1 MELIRAP
8 LGALKGRGAEAG
20 PDHPRNYVATF
31 TASKKKKKI
40 PGKPPE
46 RCCLDP
52 SWGLSPFS
60 TLMFEATSPS
70 EPWNFPRCP
79 QPGDVQGLELSGTG
93 SKRQVQTSGA
103 GMDGKADLTRG
114 G

>member
-1 MELIRAP
+1 
-8 LGALKGRGAEAG
+8 
-20 PDHPRNYVATF
+20 
-31 TASKKKKKI
+31 
-40 PGKPPE
+40 
-46 RCCLDP
+46 
-52 SWGLSPFS
+52 
-60 TLMFEATSPS
+60 MFEATSPS